1 MIFIIRVNIDCII
14 GSNRPSLR
22 SLHDYVVNSVAGKW
36 KDLGVQLL
44 PPEMVDIIA
53 ADHPHDVVSC
63 GKCVLKKW
71 LNTTTDA
78 TWNQLIK
85 ALRSPSVQLDYLAGQ
100 LEQMLIPG
108 HHGNSYLTIL

>member
-1 MIFIIRVNIDCII
+1 MSIDCII
-14 GSNRPSLR
+14 ESDRPSLR
-22 SLHDYVVNSVAGKW
+22 SLHDHVVNSVAGKW

-63 GKCVLKKW
+63 CQCVLKKW
-71 LNTTTDA
+71 LDTTTDA
-78 TWNQLIK
+78 SWNQLIK

-108 HHGNSYLTIL
+108 HLGNSHVTIL

>member
-1 MIFIIRVNIDCII
+1 MIFIQVSIDCII
-14 GSNRPSLR
+14 GSDRPSLR
-22 SLHDYVVNSVAGKW
+22 SLHDHVVNSVAGKW

-53 ADHPHDVVSC
+53 EDHPHDVVSC
-63 GKCVLKKW
+63 CKCVLKKW
-71 LNTTTDA
+71 LDTTTDA

-100 LEQMLIPG
+100 LEQMLIPE
-108 HHGNSYLTIL
+108 HRGNSYLTIL

>member
-1 MIFIIRVNIDCII
+1 MIFIQVSINYII
-14 GSNRPSLR
+14 GSDRPSLR
-22 SLHDYVVNSVAGKW
+22 SLHDHVVNSVAGKW

-44 PPEMVDIIA
+44 SPEMVDIIA

-63 GKCVLKKW
+63 CQCVLKKW
-71 LNTTTDA
+71 LDTTSDAA